1 LTPFS
6 ISFILAGKIHGYP
19 LQHDQCYNQWI
30 LKASYQH
37 SSVAGTTKDVRTK
50 IRREYR
56 LVKFKYQLFM
66 EHPEGD
72 RFDTER

>member
-1 LTPFS
+1 MTPFS

-19 LQHDQCYNQWI
+19 LQYDQCYNQRI

-37 SSVAGTTKDVRTK
+37 SNAAETTEDVRTK
-50 IRREYR
+50 IRRGYR
-56 LVKFKYQLFM
+56 LIKIKYQLFM